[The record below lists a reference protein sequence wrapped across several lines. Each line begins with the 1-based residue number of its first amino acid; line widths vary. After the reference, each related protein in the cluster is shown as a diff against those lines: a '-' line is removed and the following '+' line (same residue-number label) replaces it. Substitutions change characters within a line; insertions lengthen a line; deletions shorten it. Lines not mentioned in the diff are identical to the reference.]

1 LAENNKKRIRGEG
14 IAPCSPVPPTITLSA
29 ALNNISSFCDM
40 YHRSNLLKFMYYSVI
55 RGDCKMSIDGVNS
68 AMSALKS
75 YSDTLSVTANNVANI
90 NTADFKPTEAN
101 MNEGVNGGVYVTLSQ
116 SGQVGTDISKE
127 TVDMIATEAGFKANI
142 KSLQASEDMRKNL
155 IDIVA

>member
-1 LAENNKKRIRGEG
+1 
-14 IAPCSPVPPTITLSA
+14 
-29 ALNNISSFCDM
+29 
-40 YHRSNLLKFMYYSVI
+40 
-55 RGDCKMSIDGVNS
+55 MSIDGVNS